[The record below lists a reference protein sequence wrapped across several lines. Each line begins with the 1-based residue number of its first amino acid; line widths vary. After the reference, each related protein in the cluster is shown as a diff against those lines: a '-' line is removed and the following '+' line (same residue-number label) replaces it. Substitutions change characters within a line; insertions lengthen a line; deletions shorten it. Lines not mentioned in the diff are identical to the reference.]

1 MVQEANSRYS
11 SDSVNPPSSR
21 LSSVR
26 KRFHVKR
33 PSWQGIKSLAKRV
46 SQLGKVA
53 PKAVEIEMESV
64 SGVGVR
70 NSMRPGFVHGVKW
83 TANNE
88 IYRDLSEPLVKET
101 KFSTQMRARAA
112 ERLSV
117 SPVASPQYTT
127 LQSIKTGEALKQA
140 YAEVKPFDD
149 VKRLL
154 KGETR
159 FGAIHRH
166 NVNPVSS
173 LGGEKIT
180 PQQLFKNI
188 KGELLPHGQMQSK
201 VASAMA
207 RVESLRVGDD
217 SPRAESHKSHLKRI
231 KEAEKQLKSNAKVA
245 KRVLKNAKKAVSK
258 HIDDAV
264 RQQQRVFGDNIKASR
279 SELSALHKNLRM
291 DLKRIQTEPI
301 KSNNIALKNV
311 GARSPSVLSRSSST
325 SSVNSILS
333 NASIGSTGSVDV
345 GVDPASRTAR
355 QPGLSGGKPYA
366 SAKPYTFS
374 GVGEA
379 DRYSAAREASLRTGS
394 MKDLSRASVHGV
406 RTSEYDDYKPK
417 SEADR
422 TAKFDRRW
430 RAGREA
436 INNKQTEINAE
447 IQRVK
452 ALRSVRRQLKKGLNE
467 EVRKISES
475 AMKDHKKLKSD
486 LKGVKKQANKGLSAE
501 KAAARA
507 ARFAGMRARM
517 LRFFR

>member
-11 SDSVNPPSSR
+11 SDSVKPPSSR

-46 SQLGKVA
+46 SQWGKVA

-70 NSMRPGFVHGVKW
+70 NSMRPGFTHGVKW

-88 IYRDLSEPLVKET
+88 IYRDLSKPLVKET
-101 KFSTQMRARAA
+101 KLSSPMRAHAA
-112 ERLSV
+112 SRVSV

-159 FGAIHRH
+159 LGAIHRN

-207 RVESLRVGDD
+207 GVESHE
-217 SPRAESHKSHLKRI
+217 SPHAESHKSHLKRI
-231 KEAEKQLKSNAKVA
+231 KAAEKQLKSNEKVT
-245 KRVLKNAKKAVSK
+245 KRVLKNAKQAVSK

-279 SELSALHKNLRM
+279 SELKALHKHLKA

-301 KSNNIALKNV
+301 KSNNIVLKNV
-311 GARSPSVLSRSSST
+311 GARSPSVWSRTSST

-333 NASIGSTGSVDV
+333 NTSIGSTGSVDV

-379 DRYSAAREASLRTGS
+379 DRYSSAREVSLRTGS
-394 MKDLSRASVHGV
+394 MNNLSRASGHGV
-406 RTSEYDDYKPK
+406 RTSEYDDYKPR

-422 TAKFDRRW
+422 AAKFDRRW

-452 ALRSVRRQLKKGLNE
+452 ALRSVRRQLKKGLNGE
-467 EVRKISES
+467 ADSVLGN
-475 AMKDHKKLKSD
+475 AMNDHKKLKSK
-486 LKGVKKQANKGLSAE
+486 LKGVKKQVKKGLSAE
-501 KAAARA
+501 KAAARS

>member
-1 MVQEANSRYS
+1 MVKEASSRYS

-33 PSWQGIKSLAKRV
+33 PSWQGIKSFAKWV
-46 SQLGKVA
+46 GQLGKVA

-64 SGVGVR
+64 SGVGAR
-70 NSMRPGFVHGVKW
+70 DSMRPGFTHGVKW
-83 TANNE
+83 TPNNE
-88 IYRDLSEPLVKET
+88 VYRDLSEPLVKET
-101 KFSTQMRARAA
+101 QLSSPMRARAA
-112 ERLSV
+112 SRVSV

-154 KGETR
+154 KGGSR
-159 FGAIHRH
+159 FDPIHRN
-166 NVNPVSS
+166 NVKPVSS

-188 KGELLPHGQMQSK
+188 KGELLPHEQMQSK

-207 RVESLRVGDD
+207 RVESLRVGDEY
-217 SPRAESHKSHLKRI
+217 PRAESHKSHLKRI
-231 KEAEKQLKSNAKVA
+231 KAAEKQLKSNEKVT
-245 KRVLKNAKKAVSK
+245 KRVLKNAKQAVSK
-258 HIDDAV
+258 HIDAVV
-264 RQQQRVFGDNIKASR
+264 RQQQRAFGDTIKASR
-279 SELSALHKNLRM
+279 PELSALHKNLRM

-301 KSNNIALKNV
+301 KSNDIVLKN
-311 GARSPSVLSRSSST
+311 
-325 SSVNSILS
+325 
-333 NASIGSTGSVDV
+333 V

-379 DRYSAAREASLRTGS
+379 DRYSTAREASLRTGS

-406 RTSEYDDYKPK
+406 RTSEYDDYKPR

-486 LKGVKKQANKGLSAE
+486 LKGVKKQANKALSAE

-507 ARFAGMRARM
+507 ARF
-517 LRFFR
+517 

>member
-1 MVQEANSRYS
+1 MVQN
-11 SDSVNPPSSR
+11 
-21 LSSVR
+21 
-26 KRFHVKR
+26 VKL
-33 PSWQGIKSLAKRV
+33 PSWQGIKSFAKRV
-46 SQLGKVA
+46 GQWGKVA
-53 PKAVEIEMESV
+53 PKAVDIEMESV

-70 NSMRPGFVHGVKW
+70 DSMRPGFVHGVKW

-101 KFSTQMRARAA
+101 KFSSPMRARAA

-140 YAEVKPFDD
+140 YAEVNPFDD

-154 KGETR
+154 KDETR
-159 FGAIHRH
+159 LGALHQH

-188 KGELLPHGQMQSK
+188 KGELLPYGQMRSN
-201 VASAMA
+201 VAAAMG
-207 RVESLRVGDD
+207 RIESYDY
-217 SPRAESHKSHLKRI
+217 PHAESPKSHLKRI
-231 KEAEKQLKSNAKVA
+231 KAAEKQLKSNEKVT
-245 KRVLKNAKKAVSK
+245 KRVLKNAKQAVSK

-279 SELSALHKNLRM
+279 SELSALRKNLRM
-291 DLKRIQTEPI
+291 DLKRIQTESI
-301 KSNNIALKNV
+301 KSNDIALKNV
-311 GARSPSVLSRSSST
+311 GARSPSVLSRTSST

-379 DRYSAAREASLRTGS
+379 DRYSSAREVSLRTGS
-394 MKDLSRASVHGV
+394 MKDLSRVPGHGV
-406 RTSEYDDYKPK
+406 RTSDYDDYKPI

-422 TAKFDRRW
+422 AAKFDRRW

-436 INNKQTEINAE
+436 INNKQTEINNE
-447 IQRVK
+447 LQRVR
-452 ALRSVRRQLKKGLNE
+452 ALRSVRRQLKKGLNGE
-467 EVRKISES
+467 ADSVLGN
-475 AMKDHKKLKSD
+475 AMNDHKKLKSD
-486 LKGVKKQANKGLSAE
+486 LKGVKKQVKKGLSAE
-501 KAAARA
+501 KAAARS